1 MNKTGGNRHA
11 EDRPFVPLFLAIA
24 AMNAGPF
31 GRRRAGIAVLETR
44 IEARFAR
51 PRRRG

>member
-1 MNKTGGNRHA
+1 MNETGGNRHA
-11 EDRPFVPLFLAIA
+11 EDRPFVALSFAIA

-31 GRRRAGIAVLETR
+31 GWRRAGIAALETR
-44 IEARFAR
+44 FEARFAR